1 MGGGAQKRMS
11 LFCFIL
17 SLWSKRRLWAQLN
30 RRENDLWFRTGPE
43 IGGDGVKK
51 RVNGVLMI
59 LERLAFQK
67 KAFVLQVLGEFTRWL
82 ILATIA
88 RFVKGGLW
96 TATDQMPTDVKGDS
110 ALDVKCCPYLH
121 GGKSEESLLFSGRW
135 GPEATVLQITS
146 P

>member
-1 MGGGAQKRMS
+1 MGGGPQKRMS

-17 SLWSKRRLWAQLN
+17 SLWSRRRLWAQLN
-30 RRENDLWFRTGPE
+30 RRENDLWFRTGPA

-67 KAFVLQVLGEFTRWL
+67 KAFILQVWGEFTRWL
-82 ILATIA
+82 ILAIIA
-88 RFVKGGLW
+88 RFVQGGLW

-135 GPEATVLQITS
+135 GPVATVLQITS
-146 P
+146 Q

>member
-1 MGGGAQKRMS
+1 MGGGPQKRMS

-17 SLWSKRRLWAQLN
+17 SLWSKWRLWVQLN
-30 RRENDLWFRTGPE
+30 RRENDLWFRASPA

-59 LERLAFQK
+59 LERLAFQE
-67 KAFVLQVLGEFTRWL
+67 KAFVLQVLGEFARWL

-88 RFVKGGLW
+88 RFVQGGLW

-121 GGKSEESLLFSGRW
+121 GGQSEESLLFSGCQ
-135 GPEATVLQITS
+135 GPAATVLQITS
-146 P
+146 Q